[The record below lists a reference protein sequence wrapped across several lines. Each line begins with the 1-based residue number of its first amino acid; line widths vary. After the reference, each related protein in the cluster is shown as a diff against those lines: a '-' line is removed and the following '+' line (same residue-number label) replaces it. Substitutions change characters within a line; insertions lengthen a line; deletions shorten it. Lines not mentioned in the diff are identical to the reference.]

1 VAKDFAVDNPKIIQ
15 GGMGAGVSSW
25 QLARA
30 VSRTGQLGVVS
41 GTALDQILAR
51 RLQDGDCGGA
61 MRHALAHFP
70 FPQMAERVW
79 QAYYISGGK
88 RRETPYRCPPMP
100 VKDSPR
106 ELSELCLVANFI
118 EVYLAREGH
127 GNAVGINYLEKV
139 QMLHLCSVY
148 GAMLA
153 GVDYVLMGA
162 GIPAKIPG
170 VLDRLARHE
179 PATYPLQVA
188 GAQPTDETHMQL
200 APADFMEFPVP
211 PLTRPRFF
219 AIVSSSTLALAILKR
234 ANGKVDGFVVEG
246 PTAGGHNAPPR
257 GKHQFNDAGEPIYGV
272 RDHADLSAMRAL
284 GLPFWLA
291 GGYGSPEKL
300 QEALAAG
307 AAGIQVGTAFAF
319 CVESGLR
326 EDCKRTLIK
335 EALAATARV
344 VTDPLSSPT
353 GFPFKTSQ
361 LAGSASEAEVYSR
374 RARICD
380 VGYLREAYRTANGDI
395 GYRCSAEPVSTYLAK
410 GGQRERTVGKKCL
423 CNALL
428 ANIGYAQVRPG
439 NQTEPCLVTCGD
451 DLARVDRFLTTRQS
465 AYSAADVIA
474 ILLGGAQTSRPS
486 AELPEIGAEERLRE
500 SPACP
505 ATLQAVVSLKAA
517 CCGREPGDLCPAEVT
532 RS

>member
-1 VAKDFAVDNPKIIQ
+1 VENPRIIQ
-15 GGMGAGVSSW
+15 GGMGAGVSNW

-51 RLQDGDCGGA
+51 RLQDGDRGGA
-61 MRHALAHFP
+61 MRRALAHFP
-70 FPQMAERVW
+70 FPQMAGRVW
-79 QAYYISGGK
+79 QAYYIPGGK
-88 RRETPYRCPPMP
+88 KKGAPYRCPPMP
-100 VKDSPR
+100 VKDTPR

-118 EVYLAREGH
+118 EVHLAREGH
-127 GNAVGINYLEKV
+127 SNPVGINYLEKV

-179 PATYPLQVA
+179 PATYPLPVA
-188 GAQPTDETHMQL
+188 GAQPADETHMRL
-200 APADFMEFPVP
+200 APAEFMELPLP

-219 AIVSSSTLALAILKR
+219 AIVSSSTLALALLKR
-234 ANGKVDGFVVEG
+234 ANGQVDGFVVEG

-257 GKHQFNDAGEPIYGV
+257 GKHQFNDAGEPIYGE
-272 RDHADLSAMRAL
+272 RDRADLAAMRAL

-300 QEALAAG
+300 HEALAAG

-319 CVESGLR
+319 CAESGLR

-335 EALAATARV
+335 KALAGAVRV
-344 VTDPLSSPT
+344 ITDPLSSPT
-353 GFPFKTSQ
+353 GFPFKASQ
-361 LAGSASEAEVYSR
+361 LEGSASEAEVYSG

-380 VGYLREAYRTANGDI
+380 VGYLREAYRTASGAI

-428 ANIGYAQVRPG
+428 ANIGHAQVRPG
-439 NQTEPCLVTCGD
+439 NRSEPCLVTCGD
-451 DLARVDRFLTTRQS
+451 DLARVARFLTARQT
-465 AYSAADVIA
+465 AYSAADVIG
-474 ILLGGAQTSRPS
+474 ILLGEAQAGRTS
-486 AELPEIGAEERLRE
+486 AESPEIGAENRLPE

-505 ATLQAVVSLKAA
+505 AAREEAAESLEIA
-517 CCGREPGDLCPAEVT
+517 CCGREPDDLRPAEVT
-532 RS
+532 RY